1 MKFIAGENIPEL
13 LERLSLQSD
22 VWAPRELRGSGGT
35 VMFERWRSGDPLDL
49 EHFASL
55 SAKDMVLPRTE
66 KLFGFSYAFGG
77 APVGNPFGVPAEPAA
92 SVPADP
98 AGIDAESAAGID
110 AEPADTPAEPAA
122 GTTPAAESIRI
133 TAAEPAGEAVLFGA
147 RACDAK
153 ALSVLDALFDQTEGR
168 GYNDPQYQARRDGL
182 TVITLACVT
191 SDPACFCSSF
201 EKGTAEKAGS
211 DLILYP
217 VAGGFL
223 AETVTPKGES
233 VLASGVNSR
242 DKDGGARGSG
252 DSGPES
258 GEAASGLTLFEE
270 SAFEMPA
277 LAETAKV
284 EGLDGLRQKLAA
296 IFDDLE
302 FWQAETEKC
311 ISCGYCTYACPTC
324 HCFNIHDEMR
334 GDREGERL
342 RSWDACMSH
351 LYTQETSGH
360 NPRPTLAHRYR
371 NRINHKFSYYPEN
384 QGEILC
390 TGCGRCIRGC
400 PVGLDIRDVLRQAV
414 QYAAGPGESGAAIAD
429 PEAASDEGQSDDRDE
444 TGQGGDR

>member
-1 MKFIAGENIPEL
+1 MKFLAGENIAEL
-13 LERLSLQSD
+13 LERLSSRSE

-49 EHFASL
+49 EHFASI

-77 APVGNPFGVPAEPAA
+77 AAVGNPFG
-92 SVPADP
+92 
-98 AGIDAESAAGID
+98 
-110 AEPADTPAEPAA
+110 TPAEPAA
-122 GTTPAAESIRI
+122 GTPAEPAAGARTAGESIRI
-133 TAAEPAGEAVLFGA
+133 TAAEPAGNVVLFGA

-153 ALSVLDALFDQTEGR
+153 ALDVLDALFGQTEGK
-168 GYNDPQYQARRDGL
+168 GYNDPQYRARRAGL
-182 TVITLACVT
+182 TVITLACLT

-201 EKGTAEKAGS
+201 ENGTAEKAGS

-217 VAGGFL
+217 VDGGFL
-223 AETVTPKGES
+223 AEAVTPKGES
-233 VLASGVNSR
+233 IIESGVNSR
-242 DKDGGARGSG
+242 DKDDSAREPG
-252 DSGPES
+252 DGDPET
-258 GEAASGLTLFEE
+258 GEAASGPTLFEE
-270 SAFEMPA
+270 SGLEMPV
-277 LAETAKV
+277 LAVTAMV
-284 EGLDGLRQKLAA
+284 EGLEGLRQKLAA

-342 RSWDACMSH
+342 RSWDACMFH

-414 QYAAGPGESGAAIAD
+414 EASAGPGE
-429 PEAASDEGQSDDRDE
+429 
-444 TGQGGDR
+444 GGDR

>member
-1 MKFIAGENIPEL
+1 MKFIAGGNIPEL
-13 LERLSLQSD
+13 LERLSSQAE

-77 APVGNPFGVPAEPAA
+77 APVGNPFGAP
-92 SVPADP
+92 
-98 AGIDAESAAGID
+98 AESAAG
-110 AEPADTPAEPAA
+110 TAA
-122 GTTPAAESIRI
+122 TAGESIRI
-133 TAAEPAGEAVLFGA
+133 IAAEPAGNVVLFGA

-153 ALSVLDALFDQTEGR
+153 ALTVLDALFGQTAGK
-168 GYNDPQYQARRDGL
+168 GYNDPQYRARRTGL

-191 SDPACFCSSF
+191 CDPACFCSSF
-201 EKGTAEKAGS
+201 ENGTAEKAGS

-217 VAGGFL
+217 VDGGFL
-223 AETVTPKGES
+223 AEAVTPKGE
-233 VLASGVNSR
+233 
-242 DKDGGARGSG
+242 
-252 DSGPES
+252 
-258 GEAASGLTLFEE
+258 AASGPTLFEE
-270 SAFEMPA
+270 SGLETPV
-277 LAETAKV
+277 LAVTAKV
-284 EGLDGLRQKLAA
+284 EGLEGLRQKLAA

-302 FWQAETEKC
+302 FWQTETEKC

-342 RSWDACMSH
+342 RSWDACMFH

-400 PVGLDIRDVLRQAV
+400 PVGLDIRDVLQQALDCSTS
-414 QYAAGPGESGAAIAD
+414 PGEA
-429 PEAASDEGQSDDRDE
+429 
-444 TGQGGDR
+444 GGG

>member
-1 MKFIAGENIPEL
+1 MKFIAGGNIPSSWRGCL
-13 LERLSLQSD
+13 HIRSLG
-22 VWAPRELRGSGGT
+22 AGGLRGSGGAG
-35 VMFERWRSGDPLDL
+35 MFGRWGSGDPLDR

-77 APVGNPFGVPAEPAA
+77 APVGNPFGAP
-92 SVPADP
+92 
-98 AGIDAESAAGID
+98 AESAAG
-110 AEPADTPAEPAA
+110 TAA
-122 GTTPAAESIRI
+122 TAGESIRI
-133 TAAEPAGEAVLFGA
+133 IAAEPAGNVVLFGA

-153 ALSVLDALFDQTEGR
+153 ALTVLDALFDQTAGK
-168 GYNDPQYQARRDGL
+168 GYNDPRYRARRTGL

-191 SDPACFCSSF
+191 CDPACFCSSF
-201 EKGTAEKAGS
+201 ENGTAEKAGS

-217 VAGGFL
+217 LDGGFL
-223 AETVTPKGES
+223 AEAVTPKGES
-233 VLASGVNSR
+233 VIESGDNSR
-242 DKDGGARGSG
+242 DKIGSARGPG
-252 DSGPES
+252 DSDPKT

-270 SAFEMPA
+270 SGFETPV
-277 LAETAKV
+277 LAVTAKV
-284 EGLDGLRQKLAA
+284 EGLEGLRQKLAA

-302 FWQAETEKC
+302 FWRTETEKC

-342 RSWDACMSH
+342 RSWDACMFH

-414 QYAAGPGESGAAIAD
+414 ECSASPEENGAAIAD
-429 PEAASDEGQSDDRDE
+429 EPAGSPERQLDVTDE
-444 TGQGGDR
+444 TGEGGGG